1 MPLHKYMI
9 EHLLYPAM
17 EQHKGNQIRAILNE
31 LQLSQKANA
40 PAVQYQRLI
49 KLLLHCKQHVPAY
62 AGLLPDDSVIL
73 TDPMAVLRT
82 RIPLLPKPDS
92 PRCDSV
98 NSSTCSKLIVG
109 TGMTISCAIRSP
121 ISIVNE
127 SFGSVFT
134 RTTFNSPR

>member
-49 KLLLHCKQHVPAY
+49 TA
-62 AGLLPDDSVIL
+62 
-73 TDPMAVLRT
+73 
-82 RIPLLPKPDS
+82 
-92 PRCDSV
+92 
-98 NSSTCSKLIVG
+98 NSTFQPTPVC
-109 TGMTISCAIRSP
+109 C
-121 ISIVNE
+121 
-127 SFGSVFT
+127 
-134 RTTFNSPR
+134 RTTA